1 MVTTVMG
8 AITID
13 SLKEKY
19 LISIDKDAIEQDVL
33 FTILKSLRIEHLAQ
47 KSNIGDEIFEI
58 GEEIKDNWWEKNK
71 HRFIENR

>member
-1 MVTTVMG
+1 MS

-19 LISIDKDAIEQDVL
+19 LITVDKDSIDADTL
-33 FTILKSLRIEHLAQ
+33 FSILKTFRVEHLAQ

-58 GEEIKDNWWEKNK
+58 GEKIKQDWWEKNQF
-71 HRFIENR
+71 RFVENR